1 MSEKSPI
8 EQAVDDM
15 IEAHQKAIAALMIMQ
30 GCKTVEELD
39 EKAKESKEG
48 KPSA

>member
-15 IEAHQKAIAALMIMQ
+15 IEAHQKALAALMIMQ
-30 GCKTVEELD
+30 GCKTIEELAD
-39 EKAKESKEG
+39 KAKEAKEG
-48 KPSA
+48 KKP